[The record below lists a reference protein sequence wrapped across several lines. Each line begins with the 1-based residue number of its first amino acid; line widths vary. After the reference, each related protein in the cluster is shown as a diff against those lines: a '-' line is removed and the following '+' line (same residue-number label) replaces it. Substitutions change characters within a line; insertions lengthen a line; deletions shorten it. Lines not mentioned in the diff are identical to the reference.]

1 MDSYEDPASKRARL
15 DDGPSEAD
23 ILRLVAQRESYR
35 QSRQFD
41 KSDAIR
47 EELRNMGVE
56 LYDKEKEWRCR
67 DGRRG
72 TLFTAGPMECM
83 LADHEIQDR
92 INQREDARRSKDW
105 GRADMLRD
113 DLRAH
118 GVELDDK
125 HSSWA
130 TSSGRSGTY
139 SGQPSAAPRAAAQLS
154 SHHIRKLVA
163 ERERLRATQDFEL
176 ADELRRQLATMGVE
190 IFDNDR
196 TWRSADGQR
205 GVIITGGHEVD
216 CLLTDADIHYR
227 VMQREEARSAKD
239 FNHADAIRDDL
250 RRQGVEL
257 LDGQRLWVTTDG
269 RQGHYTGGSAAAQTP
284 NLAAY
289 GQPAQTNQQ
298 LAAGLAAAFLG
309 SQATQQQQALGGR
322 LPSSPITNNPSAMTL
337 QTASI
342 VALVVGREKARDT
355 HDWASADAIRADLR
369 THGVDVWDKEKVWR
383 ANDGRSGTINR

>member
-1 MDSYEDPASKRARL
+1 MVSYEDAKRARVE
-15 DDGPSEAD
+15 DGPSEVD

-47 EELRNMGVE
+47 EELRQMGVE
-56 LYDKEKEWRCR
+56 LYDKEKEWRAR

-72 TLFTAGPMECM
+72 ALFTAGPQECM
-83 LADHEIQDR
+83 LNDTEIQDR
-92 INQREDARRSKDW
+92 INQREESRRTKDW

-113 DLRAH
+113 DLRAN

-125 HSSWA
+125 ESVWRTA
-130 TSSGRSGTY
+130 TGRSGTY
-139 SGQPSAAPRAAAQLS
+139 SGQPVARPATQLS
-154 SHHIRKLVA
+154 NHHIRKLVA

-216 CLLTDADIHYR
+216 CLLSDADIQYR
-227 VMQREEARSAKD
+227 VMQREEARAGKD
-239 FNHADAIRDDL
+239 FNNADVIRDDL

-257 LDGQRLWVTTDG
+257 LDGQKLWVTTDG
-269 RQGHYTGGSAAAQTP
+269 RQGLYQGGNAAVQPA
-284 NLAAY
+284 LGAY
-289 GQPAQTNQQ
+289 GQPMQQHHQ
-298 LAAGLAAAFLG
+298 LAHVLAQQVLG
-309 SQATQQQQALGGR
+309 QQAQQQQVALGGAA
-322 LPSSPITNNPSAMTL
+322 LPSSQITSSPSAMSL

-342 VALVVGREKARDT
+342 EALVMGRERAREARD
-355 HDWASADAIRADLR
+355 WGGADAIRNDLR
-369 THGVDVWDKEKVWR
+369 SHGVDVWDKEKVWR
-383 ANDGRSGTINR
+383 ANDGRSGAIQR